1 MLVIKKSETV
11 CGDTDGFAGVTP
23 ERITMVDQSPHQ
35 LAKAKKKPGL
45 KGVEIQVG
53 DAEKLTFPT
62 NAFDRYVSCGSI
74 EYVTMPPPPPLL
86 SLPKAPPLHRFPM
99 RSR

>member
-62 NAFDRYVSCGSI
+62 NAFDWIR
-74 EYVTMPPPPPLL
+74 VTTFGDQAVAIAGVVFLL
-86 SLPKAPPLHRFPM
+86 LASFALC
-99 RSR
+99 S